1 MGQTRPLPAANGP
14 LAGRRVLLTGASS
27 GIGLAVAS
35 QLVAHGCDLLVTARR
50 ADRLQSLVDL
60 AASTSPTSPPAVV
73 TACPGDLAQSEH
85 IARLVALADQRW
97 GSLDL
102 LVHAAGAGA
111 IGPFA
116 EASPQRLRQ
125 IMELDFF
132 APVELC
138 RQALPLLRRG
148 RQPAVL
154 LVGSVLA
161 YRGVPRKSEYCAAKF
176 ALRGWAEAVRTEWHS
191 EGIEL
196 LEVHPST
203 TRTEFFDAL
212 LETGADQTSTSLG
225 SMSAEAV
232 GRRIIDQ
239 LIRRRPR
246 SVLSLG
252 GKSLVWSA
260 QRFPRCVDWLLRRSE
275 QRTST
280 PSSQP
285 THSRPHR

>member
-1 MGQTRPLPAANGP
+1 MDRTGPRPAATGP
-14 LAGRRVLLTGASS
+14 LSGRRVLLTGASS
-27 GIGLAVAS
+27 GIGLAVAR

-50 ADRLQSLVDL
+50 ADRLQTLIDQ
-60 AASTSPTSPPAVV
+60 AATTSHRSPPPAV
-73 TACPGDLAQSEH
+73 TACPGDLAESEH
-85 IARLVALADQRW
+85 IARLVAAADERW

-148 RQPAVL
+148 KRPAVL

-176 ALRGWAEAVRTEWHS
+176 ALRGWAEAVRTEWHRD
-191 EGIEL
+191 GIEL

-212 LETGADQTSTSLG
+212 LETGSDQRSTSLG
-225 SMSAEAV
+225 SMSAEVV

-260 QRFPRCVDWLLRRSE
+260 QRFPRCIDWLLRRSE
-275 QRTST
+275 QRLSR
-280 PSSQP
+280 PSSEPAHAP
-285 THSRPHR
+285 TNR

>member
-1 MGQTRPLPAANGP
+1 VTGP
-14 LAGRRVLLTGASS
+14 LSGRRVLLTGASS
-27 GIGLAVAS
+27 GIGLAVAR
-35 QLVAHGCDLLVTARR
+35 QLIAHGCELLATARR
-50 ADRLQSLVDL
+50 ADRLQELVDL
-60 AASTSPTSPPAVV
+60 ASAGSQLQRQPNV
-73 TACPGDLAQSEH
+73 TLCPGDLAQPEH
-85 IARLVALADQRW
+85 IERLVATVDSRW
-97 GSLDL
+97 GGLDL
-102 LVHAAGAGA
+102 LVHAAGVGA

-116 EASPQRLRQ
+116 DASPQRLRQ

-148 RQPAVL
+148 KQPAVL

-191 EGIEL
+191 EGIDL
-196 LEVHPST
+196 IEVHPST

-212 LETGADQTSTSLG
+212 LETGSDQRSTSLG

-239 LIRRRPR
+239 LIRRQPR

-260 QRFPRCVDWLLRRSE
+260 QRFPRCIDWLLRRTETRAS
-275 QRTST
+275 RSGK
-280 PSSQP
+280 
-285 THSRPHR
+285 SRPSDND